1 MSVFVHPCFSFPQGS
16 WRVDQHMAVFAL
28 NPGSAAHE
36 SVASYSGG
44 LRDWPVH
51 ADAGSCQLQ
60 AE

>member
-1 MSVFVHPCFSFPQGS
+1 MG
-16 WRVDQHMAVFAL
+16 QHVAVFAL
-28 NPGSAAHE
+28 NLGSAAHK